1 MVRYIV
7 VVAIAALS
15 ALVGCK
21 PEFEDRTSSLERLR
35 VLAVRSDPPE
45 AQPGTDVRL
54 SALVADEQGAFGDKP
69 IDWAFCTKPRPLDE
83 PNAVSIKC
91 FAREADWIL
100 PLGVAPSV
108 TGTLP
113 NNACRQFGSDV
124 PEPKEG
130 EPPGRPADPD
140 PTGGYYQ
147 PTRLLVDDGVVKALG
162 QTRLVCGLPGATRE
176 IAEKYRRLYHL
187 NTNPAIASMNVVN
200 GAAADKID
208 PKTPV
213 TVPRG
218 GKITFRVT
226 WPECPDSTR
235 CGDGICG
242 GDEDITSCKEDCTT
256 FLGCGGAEKYL
267 QYDLASLELLNRRES
282 MRVSWFSNAGTFD
295 QDRTGRDE
303 NETASFAD
311 NVWTAP
317 STPGNYPVIVVLR
330 DARGGVDW
338 SGFTV
343 VVQ

>member
-1 MVRYIV
+1 MVRWMLGVAATLSV
-7 VVAIAALS
+7 VS
-15 ALVGCK
+15 GCK
-21 PEFEDRTSSLERLR
+21 PEFDDRTSSLERLR

-45 AQPGTDVRL
+45 AQPGTEVRL
-54 SALVADEQGAFGDKP
+54 SALVADEQGAFADKP

-91 FAREADWIL
+91 FAGEADWIV
-100 PLGVAPSV
+100 PLGIAPSV

-147 PTRLLVDDGVVKALG
+147 PARLLVDGGDVKALG

-176 IAEKYRRLYHL
+176 VAQDYRRFYRL
-187 NTNPAIASMNVVN
+187 NTNPSIASLELLVA
-200 GAAADKID
+200 GASAAID
-208 PKTPV
+208 PKKPIAV
-213 TVPRG
+213 APGSKV
-218 GKITFRVT
+218 TFRVH
-226 WPECPDSTR
+226 WPDCPASTR

-242 GDEDITSCKEDCTT
+242 DDEDVTSCNADCATVI
-256 FLGCGGAEKYL
+256 GCGGAEKYL
-267 QYDLASLELLNRRES
+267 QYDLVGLELRPRRES
-282 MRVSWFSNAGTFD
+282 MRVSWFSNAGSFD

-303 NETASFAD
+303 GELETSAD

-317 STPGNYPVIVVLR
+317 KAAGPVPVIVVLR

>member
-1 MVRYIV
+1 MVKWILG
-7 VVAIAALS
+7 VAAALGTIT
-15 ALVGCK
+15 GCK
-21 PEFEDRTSSLERLR
+21 PEFDDRTSSLERLR

-45 AQPGTDVRL
+45 APPGADVRL
-54 SALVADEQGAFGDKP
+54 SALVADEQGAFADKP

-91 FAREADWIL
+91 FASEADWIV
-100 PLGVAPSV
+100 PLGIAPSV

-147 PTRLLVDDGVVKALG
+147 PARLLIDGGEVKALG

-176 IAEKYRRLYHL
+176 VAQDYRRLYHV
-187 NTNPAIASMNVVN
+187 NTNPSIAKMELVS
-200 GAAADKID
+200 GATVTPID
-208 PKTPV
+208 PKTAV
-213 TVPRG
+213 TVTAG
-218 GKITFRVT
+218 AKVTFRVH
-226 WPECPDSTR
+226 WPECDA
-235 CGDGICG
+235 
-242 GDEDITSCKEDCTT
+242 TSVS
-256 FLGCGGAEKYL
+256 CGGAEKYL
-267 QYDLASLELLNRRES
+267 QYDLVGLALVDRRES
-282 MRVSWFSNAGTFD
+282 MRVSWFSNAGSFD

-303 NETASFAD
+303 GELETYAD

-317 STPGNYPVIVVLR
+317 SVVGPVPVIVVLR

-338 SGFTV
+338 NGFTV